1 MRVLLVEDNPQVRGV
16 IREVL
21 EDVAGTSV
29 VYAAESQREACAWLA
44 THPDAWD
51 LAVVDLFLQDG
62 HGFNVLRACRDRL
75 PHQRAVVLS
84 NYNVAHVREYVRDA
98 GADAFFDKSWDIEA
112 LVAFCRDLAAP
123 GPSAGGSTPARCVPC
138 AGTPGC

>member
-16 IREVL
+16 IRDVL

-29 VYAAESQREACAWLA
+29 VYAAGSQQEACAWLA
-44 THPDAWD
+44 AHPDAWD

-62 HGFNVLRACRDRL
+62 HGFNVLRACRGRQ

-84 NYNVAHVREYVRDA
+84 NYNVGPVREYVRDA
-98 GADAFFDKSWDIEA
+98 GADAFFDKSWDMEA
-112 LVAFCRDLAAP
+112 LVEYCRTLGSALAPPPALSWPAP
-123 GPSAGGSTPARCVPC
+123 AAR
-138 AGTPGC
+138 

>member
-21 EDVAGTSV
+21 EDVAGAAV
-29 VYAAESQREACAWLA
+29 VHAAESEQEACAWLA
-44 THPDAWD
+44 AHPDAWD
-51 LAVVDLFLQDG
+51 LAVVDLFLRDG
-62 HGFNVLRACRDRL
+62 HGFNVLRACRDRQ

-84 NYNVAHVREYVRDA
+84 NYSVGPVREYVRDA
-98 GADAFFDKSWDIEA
+98 GADAFFDKSWDMER
-112 LVAFCRDLAAP
+112 LVAWCREL
-123 GPSAGGSTPARCVPC
+123 PSAGGSTPARCVPC